1 MSELHH
7 EKQKSPL
14 LSCSGCPGFFID
26 NLDHV
31 HNWVGCF
38 YKWQWSNK
46 TRWKRLC
53 ECENVKLMWLVSTCV
68 AAILLKQKTQ
78 SLYIYIYPY
87 AIIYSY
93 SVNVNLMLICIELSE
108 LIIYCKYAWK
118 F

>member
-53 ECENVKLMWLVSTCV
+53 ECENVKLMWLVSICV

-108 LIIYCKYAWK
+108 MW
-118 F
+118 